1 MKGVMLREPYIP
13 VTVEQVDVDDPR
25 ADEVL
30 LKTMA
35 TGVCHSD
42 FHFVEGL
49 WTMPMP
55 CVLGHEGAGIVEK
68 VGPGVD
74 YVKPGDHVI
83 ACLSAFCGKCE
94 YCMGGR
100 PNLCHRTHAARSE
113 DEPPRL
119 SQNGGLIHQYTNLST
134 FAEQMLVHE
143 SSLVKVED
151 KSVPF
156 EPMALI
162 GCGTTTGLGA
172 ALRTARVEPG
182 STVAVLGCGGVGLS
196 CMQGALI
203 AGAGRIIAIDTVEEK
218 LALARELGATDVV
231 DASTGDT
238 VAKVLALTG
247 EGVDYSFEAIG
258 TKRTAEQAYEMLKP
272 GAVATVMG
280 MIPQGQK
287 VELDGPSL
295 LRERRI
301 QGSSMGSNRF
311 RIDMPR
317 YIEFYK
323 QGRLKLD
330 EMVTQRLPIED
341 INKAFDDM
349 KNGRVARSVIM
360 FD

>member
-13 VTVEQVDVDDPR
+13 VTVEQVDVDEPR

-119 SQNGGLIHQYTNLST
+119 SQNGVLIHQYTNLST

-143 SSLVKVED
+143 SSLVKVGQER
-151 KSVPF
+151 
-156 EPMALI
+156 
-162 GCGTTTGLGA
+162 
-172 ALRTARVEPG
+172 ALRAYGAHRLRHNHWTGRRPADRQGGAGFNGGHPG
-182 STVAVLGCGGVGLS
+182 LRRRGAVLY
-196 CMQGALI
+196 
-203 AGAGRIIAIDTVEEK
+203 AGRSHRRMPA
-218 LALARELGATDVV
+218 
-231 DASTGDT
+231 AS
-238 VAKVLALTG
+238 
-247 EGVDYSFEAIG
+247 
-258 TKRTAEQAYEMLKP
+258 
-272 GAVATVMG
+272 
-280 MIPQGQK
+280 
-287 VELDGPSL
+287 SL
-295 LRERRI
+295 
-301 QGSSMGSNRF
+301 
-311 RIDMPR
+311 
-317 YIEFYK
+317 
-323 QGRLKLD
+323 
-330 EMVTQRLPIED
+330 
-341 INKAFDDM
+341 
-349 KNGRVARSVIM
+349 
-360 FD
+360 